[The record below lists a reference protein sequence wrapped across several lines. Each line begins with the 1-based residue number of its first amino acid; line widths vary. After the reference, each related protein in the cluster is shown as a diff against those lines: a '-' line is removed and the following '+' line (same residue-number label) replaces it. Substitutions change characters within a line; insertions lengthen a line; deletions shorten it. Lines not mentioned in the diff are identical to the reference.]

1 MSDTSCKQPK
11 TMSSI
16 TIVKYRLMDE
26 HGIPKGKE
34 PIPLPHSLLIGPQHM
49 LPPARAETSMIS
61 VDSGR

>member
-26 HGIPKGKE
+26 HGIPDAYGSHDTR
-34 PIPLPHSLLIGPQHM
+34 PVITLNM
-49 LPPARAETSMIS
+49 
-61 VDSGR
+61 